1 MAWTDEKKEL
11 VVAQYVE
18 IMENQFDTDEQRA
31 SASMEVVTQLAEEH
45 GETPNGTRMILS
57 RAGVYIK
64 KAPTAKSSTPSAGS
78 GGGKR
83 INKAEAIQALRN
95 SIAAIDPALVQDEI
109 LDKLTGKAA
118 AYFVE
123 VITATTASE

>member
-1 MAWTDEKKEL
+1 MAWTDEKKEE
-11 VVAQYVE
+11 VVAKYVE
-18 IMENQFDTDEQRA
+18 IMETQFDTDEQR
-31 SASMEVVTQLAEEH
+31 SSSSMEVVKQLADEY
-45 GETPNGTRMILS
+45 GETPNGTRAILS

-64 KAPTAKSSTPSAGS
+64 KAAAPKAASAGT

-83 INKAEAIQALRN
+83 INKAEAIQALSN
-95 SIAAIDPALVQDEI
+95 SIAAIDPALVNSEI

-123 VITATTASE
+123 VITAATSE